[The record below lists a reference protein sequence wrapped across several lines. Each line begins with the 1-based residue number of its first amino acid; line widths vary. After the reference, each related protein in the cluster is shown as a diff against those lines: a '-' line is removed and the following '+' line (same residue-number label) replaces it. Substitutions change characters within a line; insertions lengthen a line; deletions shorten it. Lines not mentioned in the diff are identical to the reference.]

1 MAIILGQQYTV
12 VGENDTALGQQ
23 YDVRE
28 KDTRKA
34 KTEAI

>member
-12 VGENDTALGQQ
+12 GGGKDTALGQQ

-28 KDTRKA
+28 KDTSKA

>member
-12 VGENDTALGQQ
+12 GEKDTALGQQ

>member
-12 VGENDTALGQQ
+12 GGKDTELGQQ

-34 KTEAI
+34 KPEAI

>member
-1 MAIILGQQYTV
+1 MAITLGQQYTV
-12 VGENDTALGQQ
+12 GEKDTTFGQQ

-34 KTEAI
+34 KAEAI

>member
-12 VGENDTALGQQ
+12 VGKDTALGKQ

-28 KDTRKA
+28 KDTSKA
-34 KTEAI
+34 KIEAI

>member
-12 VGENDTALGQQ
+12 VGKDTALGKQ

-28 KDTRKA
+28 KDTSKA

>member
-1 MAIILGQQYTV
+1 MAIISGQHYTV
-12 VGENDTALGQQ
+12 GEKDTALGQQ
-23 YDVRE
+23 YDVRD